1 MQPPLFYGDLPFLA
15 VRKNKNSL
23 GFRPQ
28 CGCVTL
34 LLFDF
39 AHFGDVFGFAK
50 RHAIGAHTSAS
61 KVKTATK
68 VWQIHAPA
76 TRFAGRG
83 PTIETCATFITY
95 KFFHGVT

>member
-1 MQPPLFYGDLPFLA
+1 LA

-23 GFRPQ
+23 GFCPQ

-50 RHAIGAHTSAS
+50 RHAIGAHTTAS
-61 KVKTATK
+61 KVKTAT
-68 VWQIHAPA
+68 
-76 TRFAGRG
+76 
-83 PTIETCATFITY
+83 
-95 KFFHGVT
+95 